1 MHGAIE
7 RRGEGARA
15 PGFQG
20 FQGLQELPGRPVFW
34 AQPLAPGP
42 LRTGDLGASE
52 FKLVCGQNRWFRLS
66 QGGGGGTPGGSTSSS
81 ATTTT
86 NTPKPGW
93 QHSPEFAELCTIIK
107 YFHYMGATKEIIS
120 GVQAAGCTR
129 IGK

>member
-42 LRTGDLGASE
+42 LRTGDLGAAE

-66 QGGGGGTPGGSTSSS
+66 QGGGGRREVPQAPLQQQQQTPPNPVGSTRLSLQSC
-81 ATTTT
+81 A
-86 NTPKPGW
+86 P
-93 QHSPEFAELCTIIK
+93 L
-107 YFHYMGATKEIIS
+107 
-120 GVQAAGCTR
+120 
-129 IGK
+129 